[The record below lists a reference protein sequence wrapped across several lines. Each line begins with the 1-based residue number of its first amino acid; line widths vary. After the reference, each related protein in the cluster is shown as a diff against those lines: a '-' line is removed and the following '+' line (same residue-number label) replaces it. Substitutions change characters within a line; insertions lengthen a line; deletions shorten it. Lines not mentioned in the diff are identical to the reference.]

1 MKFATTALMLGSAVS
16 HNEDSPTILS
26 GDVSPYQFRS
36 PGQESRWVGLTRPS
50 GESSVAQ
57 LTGGF
62 VMPSTV
68 RGWRSDYEAFPD
80 GQEQGELFNL
90 RTPRIQGWFKTHG
103 ASSADAMNVLGIAA
117 EESKRRY
124 GSYPQPDETLSEDS
138 ARVVSKLTG
147 KRVNANYLEGSSR
160 RGRSNEGA
168 STADSIADS
177 LRKAERT
184 GEAPIRR
191 HTEEDLDAGR
201 NLVRTMIAARRG
213 GNKPTTEAPTN
224 PSAVRG
230 KQFKDPNQL
239 ELPL

>member
-1 MKFATTALMLGSAVS
+1 MA
-16 HNEDSPTILS
+16 NDEPTILS
-26 GDVSPYQFRS
+26 GDVSPYPFRS
-36 PGQESRWVGLTRPS
+36 PGMESNWVGITRPS
-50 GESSVAQ
+50 GESAVAQ

-62 VMPSTV
+62 EMPPM
-68 RGWRSDYEAFPD
+68 RGWRNNYEAFPE

-147 KRVNANYLEGSSR
+147 KHVPTTYLEGSSK
-160 RGRSNEGA
+160 RSRANEGNA
-168 STADSIADS
+168 TADSIADS
-177 LRKAERT
+177 LREAERT

-201 NLVRTMIAARRG
+201 KLVRTMIAARRG

-239 ELPL
+239 ELPGI